1 MTDLNF
7 KDNNLQITKENWDEL
22 KKDKNS
28 IAFNGVLAAAK
39 ETISRHGAFIIY
51 SEATSEIQR
60 RCDRMSELDEE
71 TNAPSGESA

>member
-51 SEATSEIQR
+51 SEAISEIQR
-60 RCDRMSELDEE
+60 RCDRMSELDDE

>member
-22 KKDKNS
+22 KKDKTS
-28 IAFNGVLAAAK
+28 IAFHGVLAAAK

-60 RCDRMSELDEE
+60 RCDRMSELDDE
-71 TNAPSGESA
+71 TNAPTGKSA